1 VFDHLAL
8 LAIAEARDDCAAR
21 LVGYAD
27 AGYARLNK
35 GKRVQNEARA
45 RPGCGTPRDTPP
57 AGRTRDLD
65 ARRRERLGRRD
76 DRERAAIADDD
87 ARPPPACARA
97 ALAPAARDHTTVCAS
112 SPCA

>member
-57 AGRTRDLD
+57 AGRTRAWMLEGANASEDETIASALQSPTTTRGP
-65 ARRRERLGRRD
+65 RRL
-76 DRERAAIADDD
+76 AL
-87 ARPPPACARA
+87 ARP
-97 ALAPAARDHTTVCAS
+97 
-112 SPCA
+112 

>member
-45 RPGCGTPRDTPP
+45 RARVAVHLETRHRPDELATWMLEGANAWEVETIASALQSPTTTRGPR
-57 AGRTRDLD
+57 
-65 ARRRERLGRRD
+65 RL
-76 DRERAAIADDD
+76 AL
-87 ARPPPACARA
+87 ARP
-97 ALAPAARDHTTVCAS
+97 
-112 SPCA
+112 